1 MKIGKTTS
9 PHVRNSLSNYSKI
22 IEDIKHLCLQ
32 LKTVKIL
39 HNYLF
44 QVLGSQVCKINRF
57 WCIYKRHPHVN
68 FINVENW
75 DGPVFTF
82 INDVFQV
89 LEEEYGNRC
98 NVYRKSKE
106 KNVHRFVTLDMAAS
120 IFATLFL
127 VSHDV
132 FNAQSLALQS

>member
-1 MKIGKTTS
+1 M
-9 PHVRNSLSNYSKI
+9 
-22 IEDIKHLCLQ
+22 
-32 LKTVKIL
+32 
-39 HNYLF
+39 
-44 QVLGSQVCKINRF
+44 
-57 WCIYKRHPHVN
+57 N
-68 FINVENW
+68 FINVENL

-132 FNAQSLALQS
+132 FNAQSSALQS